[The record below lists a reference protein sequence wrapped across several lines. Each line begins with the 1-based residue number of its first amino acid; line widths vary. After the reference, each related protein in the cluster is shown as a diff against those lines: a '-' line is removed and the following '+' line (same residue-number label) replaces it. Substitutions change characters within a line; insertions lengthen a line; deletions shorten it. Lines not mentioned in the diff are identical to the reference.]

1 MNADT
6 RRCDGK
12 ERHWVEPKRRPIC
25 RAVQILCS
33 VVCVGLCSTAAPFLS
48 PNAAKAETP
57 AERGFRYLTTKS
69 YLTPDFDQEVF
80 DKLYT
85 TWEPAAR
92 DAAER
97 ATPAERR
104 AMTFARYG
112 LSEFPDSPRATALQ
126 YTPAPDGGWT
136 MNCLACHT
144 GRVAGRV
151 VFGAPNTQYLLQ
163 TLTEDV
169 RTIKF
174 AVGKK
179 FTHMDKGSLLYPL
192 GGSIGTTNA
201 VMFGHILLAFRD
213 PDLTFH
219 ADRPLPKLTHH
230 DADAIP
236 WWHYKYKTKLYVDN
250 FAPKNHRALMQFL
263 LIPRNGPDKFAAW
276 EPDYRDVEAWIT
288 SLQAPK
294 YPFAVDGKLADA
306 GYQVFEKNC
315 AECHGHYRRPTVAG
329 SARSPQAG
337 PAPSPLAGEGG
348 GEGSDASATTPHP
361 DSYPTHSTLVSYPE
375 RIIPRDEIG
384 TDPVRLD
391 AMTRQGREKYAA
403 TWFTHFGKDQTV
415 LDPGGY
421 VAPPLEGVWATAPY
435 FHNGSVPTLAAVLDS
450 ATRPKVWRRTLDGY
464 DQTKLGLEAASL
476 DEVPPDDAKD
486 YRKRRLYFDT
496 SLPGKTAAGHTYP
509 DALDAAERRALLEY
523 LKTL

>member
-1 MNADT
+1 MNADARSWDEREPRLT
-6 RRCDGK
+6 ERVRCAN
-12 ERHWVEPKRRPIC
+12 C
-25 RAVQILCS
+25 RTARAFSFLISVYLCS
-33 VVCVGLCSTAAPFLS
+33 SAVPFLF
-48 PNAAKAETP
+48 PNSANAETP

-92 DAAER
+92 EAAER

-104 AMTFARYG
+104 ALTFARYG

-144 GRVAGRV
+144 GRVAGKV

-174 AVGKK
+174 ATGKK

-276 EPDYRDVEAWIT
+276 EPEYQDVEAWIT
-288 SLQAPK
+288 SLEAPK
-294 YPFAVDGKLADA
+294 YPFAIDDKLAAA

-315 AECHGHYRRPTVAG
+315 ADCHGHYRAPTAVG
-329 SARSPQAG
+329 S
-337 PAPSPLAGEGG
+337 APSPLAGEGG
-348 GEGSDASATTPHP
+348 GEGASASASTPHP
-361 DSYPTHSTLVSYPE
+361 QTYPTHSTLVSYPE
-375 RIIPRDEIG
+375 RIIPRNEIG

-391 AMTRQGREKYAA
+391 SMSRQGREKYGT
-403 TWFTHFGKDQTV
+403 TWFTHFGKDESN

-421 VAPPLEGVWATAPY
+421 LAPPLEGVWATAPY

-450 ATRPKVWRRTLDGY
+450 STRPKVWRRTLDGY
-464 DQTKLGLEAASL
+464 DQTQVGLEATTL
-476 DEVPPDDAKD
+476 QELPPEDAKD
-486 YRKRRLYFDT
+486 YRRRRLYFDT
-496 SLPGKTAAGHTYP
+496 SIPGKSAAGHTFP